1 MITVDGV
8 NRMVKV
14 VNGSVPG
21 PPLVVYE
28 GQMVTVHISN
38 MMLSDSTTIHFHGL
52 HQKATPYFDGMP
64 YITQCPVAAGQSFTH
79 EFKVCLLYT
88 SPSPRDKRQS
98 RMPSSA

>member
-79 EFKVCLLYT
+79 EFKVTILLNTYHHHHQT
-88 SPSPRDKRQS
+88 VN
-98 RMPSSA
+98 